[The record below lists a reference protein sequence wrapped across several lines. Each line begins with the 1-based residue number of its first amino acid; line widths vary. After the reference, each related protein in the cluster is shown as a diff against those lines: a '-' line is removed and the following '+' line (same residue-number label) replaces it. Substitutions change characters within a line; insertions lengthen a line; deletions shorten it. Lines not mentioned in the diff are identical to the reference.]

1 MKNTIPLV
9 MAVLLGLAAVFA
21 VNRKLTAADKTELTE
36 EIVVANRELS
46 ANSKLEAG
54 VCGRVSIPRTAYLEG
69 RHIRA
74 SQIARIEGLSVLHRI
89 AAGSHILW
97 DDLDTGTDDRRV
109 GKGEFVVA
117 VKFQGSDLIEHI
129 RPGDEIAI
137 AALQTVE
144 TMQRSGD
151 DLNAAPVIHRDR
163 RLSILFPCVKAL
175 EVSRDSILVSAP
187 PERAL
192 QLLVASQNLPLYP
205 LLRSRDDRENL
216 GVGVGGSVSVGD
228 LTVENLSATAP

>member
-1 MKNTIPLV
+1 

-21 VNRKLTAADKTELTE
+21 VNRKLSAVEKTEITE
-36 EIVVANRELS
+36 EIVVANRDLS
-46 ANSKLEAG
+46 AHSKLESG
-54 VCGRVSIPRTAYLEG
+54 VCGRLSIPREAYLEG

-74 SQIARIEGLSVLHRI
+74 SQLPRIEGLTVLHRI
-89 AAGSHILW
+89 ASGSHILW
-97 DDLDTGTDDRRV
+97 DDLDTGNDGQQV

-117 VKFQGSDLIEHI
+117 VKFQGSSLLEHI

-144 TMQRSGD
+144 TTERSGA
-151 DLNAAPVIHRDR
+151 DLNQAPVVRRDR
-163 RLSILFPCVKAL
+163 KLTILFPCVKAL
-175 EVSRDSILVSAP
+175 EVSRDGILVSAP

-205 LLRSRDDRENL
+205 LLRSKDDRENL

-228 LTVENLSATAP
+228 LTVENLSNAIP